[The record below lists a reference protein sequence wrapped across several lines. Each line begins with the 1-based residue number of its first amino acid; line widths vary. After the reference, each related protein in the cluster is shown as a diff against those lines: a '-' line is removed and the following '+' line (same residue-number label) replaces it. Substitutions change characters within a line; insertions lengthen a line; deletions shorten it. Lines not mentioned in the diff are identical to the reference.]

1 MSPTNPPRVLVLA
14 EPGLATQA
22 SREAL
27 RRLEAENYDIS
38 LSTRSLPLDDDG
50 EIILSSTASETGDGN
65 APDIIIGVTELPR
78 LAEDGPNA
86 IDIESR
92 ADAALISLP
101 GLGATG
107 LPRKIANAITTVLQT
122 GTEGRRTAFGA
133 RFPRWP
139 RVLLGMVRVNR
150 PWRLVPSLSSAM
162 AAAAAT
168 AAFGI
173 FFSSIWMMATAL
185 HPARLTLITAMSI
198 AAMTLWLIA
207 YNRLWDPPGAR
218 GKHTHAAVYN
228 LATVLTVGLGVSMMY
243 VGLYIATF
251 IAALIVIS
259 WDFLGTTL
267 GEPASLADYAKLAWL
282 STSMGTVAGA
292 LGSSAEDK
300 DEIQR
305 AAFANR
311 ERERRSARES
321 SDS

>member
-1 MSPTNPPRVLVLA
+1 MSPTNPKRVLVLA
-14 EPGLATQA
+14 EPGLATR
-22 SREAL
+22 SSHEAL
-27 RRLEAENYDIS
+27 KQLEAENYDITI
-38 LSTRSLPLDDDG
+38 STRSLPLDKDG
-50 EIILSSTASETGDGN
+50 EIILSSTASETGEGN
-65 APDIIIGVTELPR
+65 APDIVIGVTELPR
-78 LAEDGPNA
+78 LGKNGPIA

-101 GLGATG
+101 GLGAT
-107 LPRKIANAITTVLQT
+107 RHASKVADAISTVLQT
-122 GTEGRRTAFGA
+122 GTEGQRTAFGA
-133 RFPRWP
+133 RAPRWP
-139 RVLLGMVRVNR
+139 RVLLGMIRVNR

-198 AAMTLWLIA
+198 VAMTLWLIA
-207 YNRLWDPPGAR
+207 YNRLWDPPGSR

-228 LATVLTVGLGVSMMY
+228 LATVLTVGLGVSLMY
-243 VGLYIATF
+243 VGLYIATM
-251 IAALIVIS
+251 IGALVVIS
-259 WDFLGTTL
+259 WEYFGTTL

-292 LGSSAEDK
+292 LGSSAEDTT
-300 DEIQR
+300 EIQR

-321 SDS
+321 DDS